1 VLADLAAVLD
11 LPALYDDITNDMLA
25 VGAVP
30 YFVEAPDAPAQY
42 LPYGTGAVRVLPDY
56 AHAWP
61 GSALVAAHHAR
72 AADGFELGRRGRF
85 WDELAGGST
94 SRSAPPHRLQSFANS
109 RARRNLH
116 PDERVRARRT
126 NLSIELTSCELQ
138 SRRLEGQ
145 PSGNARSLDRP

>member
-72 AADGFELGRRGRF
+72 AADGFELGRGDASGTSLQAAVLRDRHRPTACNPSQTRGRG
-85 WDELAGGST
+85 EISTRTNALGPAVQT
-94 SRSAPPHRLQSFANS
+94 SRSS
-109 RARRNLH
+109 
-116 PDERVRARRT
+116 
-126 NLSIELTSCELQ
+126 
-138 SRRLEGQ
+138 
-145 PSGNARSLDRP
+145 